1 MGTNYYFDSTNG
13 FVAILDIHF
22 GKKCNIRLDNTEDVI
37 EKKLNEVLEYCLN
50 NDVKVVILA
59 GDVFENCSIDRKT
72 FMRAY
77 SIFNEFKK
85 NGVYVFTIY
94 GNHDEYRYN
103 PKYRKETPLNDL
115 KDLEVITIINSEDS
129 IEIVDY
135 NYITYNIYGFP
146 YTETDKLKEFSINK
160 EYNDEERNVI
170 IGHTFFENEFM
181 GGDNN
186 LTKEHIKKIGADY
199 YILGHDHSY
208 YEPEEVSN
216 SYVFRFGSLVR
227 GTSSKN
233 DLERE
238 VMVMHFCDNE
248 WEEIKLNAPKLENVV
263 IAKASIKEQKIDY
276 KEMIEEIKITDD
288 DNNDSVIE
296 AINKIENEKVKE
308 VIRRNI

>member
-1 MGTNYYFDSTNG
+1 M
-13 FVAILDIHF
+13 
-22 GKKCNIRLDNTEDVI
+22 
-37 EKKLNEVLEYCLN
+37 
-50 NDVKVVILA
+50 
-59 GDVFENCSIDRKT
+59 
-72 FMRAY
+72 
-77 SIFNEFKK
+77 
-85 NGVYVFTIY
+85 
-94 GNHDEYRYN
+94 
-103 PKYRKETPLNDL
+103 
-115 KDLEVITIINSEDS
+115 
-129 IEIVDY
+129 
-135 NYITYNIYGFP
+135 
-146 YTETDKLKEFSINK
+146 
-160 EYNDEERNVI
+160 
-170 IGHTFFENEFM
+170 
-181 GGDNN
+181 
-186 LTKEHIKKIGADY
+186 
-199 YILGHDHSY
+199 
-208 YEPEEVSN
+208 SN